1 MLVCTFLPVF
11 PDCGLVFDPARDL
24 FHEAMALAWTES
36 LPALPGTAG
45 KKASTQCFRPDVLN
59 HIFIPDL
66 RGRCHRDICGRRGRG
81 GLDQVK
87 AGILPLDSRAQLK
100 NFEKRLPPV

>member
-1 MLVCTFLPVF
+1 MLVCTLLLVF

-66 RGRCHRDICGRRGRG
+66 RGRCHRYLRSARAWR
-81 GLDQVK
+81 
-87 AGILPLDSRAQLK
+87 SRPSQSRHTASG
-100 NFEKRLPPV
+100 FTAAA